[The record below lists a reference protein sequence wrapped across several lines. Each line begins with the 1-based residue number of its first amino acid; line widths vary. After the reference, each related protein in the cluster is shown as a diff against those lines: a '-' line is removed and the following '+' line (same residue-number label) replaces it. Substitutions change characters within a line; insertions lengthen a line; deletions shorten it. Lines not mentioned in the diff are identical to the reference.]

1 VKVIGV
7 TGGIASGK
15 STVMRMFAARGAS
28 LFSADEDARA
38 VLSADSPILEQVF
51 SLFPSVRREDGTLD
65 RAGLATIIFAN
76 PADRE
81 RLEAL
86 THPAI
91 FERMQLVITR
101 KRKEMSDDPHDCPV
115 VFYEVPLL
123 FEKKR
128 EGLFD
133 AIIAVYAPPEILAQR
148 LQAREKVAG
157 RPPLTEQEIAQRLAA
172 QLPVE
177 EKARRADFVI
187 RTDVPLSDTE
197 AAVDR
202 IFKQLTQTEALE

>member
-1 VKVIGV
+1 
-7 TGGIASGK
+7 
-15 STVMRMFAARGAS
+15 MFAARGAS

-51 SLFPSVRREDGTLD
+51 SLFPSVRREDGALD